1 MNDTIGMVRGRFDA
15 YGDIYFV
22 PNRDGGLYVC
32 NHPDHIRDVLITHGS
47 SFGKAHSAFA
57 RLARVLGQGLLTTD
71 GAVWKRHRRMIQ
83 PAFHK
88 PRLEGYSH
96 MMVAEAERT
105 ASRWR
110 DGNGV
115 DLGADMTELTLR
127 VVSRS
132 LFSYE
137 VAGDVDAVTGAVSVL
152 QDSFSRPNL
161 LPRWLPTPRRRRVRR
176 SIASIDDMMY
186 RMIAARRAGSSTAAR
201 GNARGGPDLLQ
212 MLVDVRDEEGDGEG
226 LTDQEIRDQLVT
238 FYLAGHETTSQALTW
253 TFYLL
258 SQNPHVEARMHAE
271 LNDVLGHRL
280 ATFEDLDDLGY
291 TERVIKES
299 MRLYPPVYVIARK
312 AVADACIGGY
322 PVPAGS
328 ESPCGST

>member
-1 MNDTIGMVRGRFDA
+1 MSMLSPARCR
-15 YGDIYFV
+15 
-22 PNRDGGLYVC
+22 
-32 NHPDHIRDVLITHGS
+32 S
-47 SFGKAHSAFA
+47 S
-57 RLARVLGQGLLTTD
+57 RTR
-71 GAVWKRHRRMIQ
+71 
-83 PAFHK
+83 
-88 PRLEGYSH
+88 SH
-96 MMVAEAERT
+96 V
-105 ASRWR
+105 
-110 DGNGV
+110 
-115 DLGADMTELTLR
+115 
-127 VVSRS
+127 
-132 LFSYE
+132 
-137 VAGDVDAVTGAVSVL
+137 
-152 QDSFSRPNL
+152 PNL

-186 RMIAARRAGSSTAAR
+186 RMIAARRAGSSMAAR

-299 MRLYPPVYVIARK
+299 MRLYPPVYMIARK

>member
-1 MNDTIGMVRGRFDA
+1 MAAKRAAKRDQTSLSALRLHASYSANRPGSTMMAWPLRPPLTVRSAHHGRAGAIARLRHYHQIMNDTIGMVRGRFDA

-71 GAVWKRHRRMIQ
+71 GAIWKRHRRMIQ

-96 MMVAEAERT
+96 MMVAEAEHT
-105 ASRWR
+105 ARRWR

-115 DLGADMTELTLR
+115 DLGADMTALTLR

-161 LPRWLPTPRRRRVRR
+161 LPRWLPTARRRRVRR

-186 RMIAARRAGSSTAAR
+186 RMIAARRAGSR
-201 GNARGGPDLLQ
+201 HGRPRQCL
-212 MLVDVRDEEGDGEG
+212 
-226 LTDQEIRDQLVT
+226 
-238 FYLAGHETTSQALTW
+238 
-253 TFYLL
+253 
-258 SQNPHVEARMHAE
+258 
-271 LNDVLGHRL
+271 HR
-280 ATFEDLDDLGY
+280 
-291 TERVIKES
+291 
-299 MRLYPPVYVIARK
+299 
-312 AVADACIGGY
+312 
-322 PVPAGS
+322 AGS
-328 ESPCGST
+328 ITDAGRRARRGR